1 MSKVYSFRLDKNN
14 PREAQA
20 REVIN
25 AWVSKGYSLREIM
38 TKALI
43 FYRSEENHSDDFEQK
58 LERLTQL
65 LDALMK
71 SELPTNIPK
80 TNSGTLQE
88 SFVGSIAE
96 AAKPGMKIK

>member
-1 MSKVYSFRLDKNN
+1 MSKVYSFRLDENN
-14 PREAQA
+14 PRDAQA
-20 REVIN
+20 REVID

-43 FYRSEENHSDDFEQK
+43 FYRTEENHGDDFEQK
-58 LERLTQL
+58 LEKFNQL

-71 SELPTNIPK
+71 RDFPINVPTSN
-80 TNSGTLQE
+80 NGTLQE

-96 AAKPGMKIK
+96 TAKPGMKIG